1 MGRICQEILQ
11 EFARSRSHDIIDF
24 GADRA
29 ARKRSEE
36 YQSHLNDM
44 ALLLRRGFD
53 PLHASYISAHNLV
66 SLLCE
71 ELSMLS
77 LLKPFVRL
85 VSAAETTYMP
95 DGPPFSALTRSY
107 FTSWAFFD
115 VAFGKDRETIG
126 GCIQALGDDLEI
138 DAGLLY
144 VIQLMQQSYMGIYE
158 HCGRKDPAIILRDIV
173 TDKRY
178 PCYVPTGYPGKEG
191 QLWYVRLLPPLS
203 GYHYNVAFTTPYILL
218 TAKDEWISF
227 LNRTVPQLKAPFGP
241 RLVSDAIHDLLKYG
255 LNVNYWHEFI
265 HLSYVGAQD
274 NAIFLSGIPDRAES
288 LPKSKE
294 FLVSL

>member
-11 EFARSRSHDIIDF
+11 VLAQSRNVDIVDF

-29 ARKRSEE
+29 AKERSKD
-36 YQSHLNDM
+36 YQNHMNDIS
-44 ALLLRRGFD
+44 LLLRRGFD

-85 VSAAETTYMP
+85 VSAAETNYMP
-95 DGPPFSALTRSY
+95 DGPPFSPLTRSY

-115 VAFGKDRETIG
+115 VVFGKDRETIG
-126 GCIQALGDDLEI
+126 GCIQALGSDLEI
-138 DAGLLY
+138 DAALLY
-144 VIQLMQQSYMGIYE
+144 AIQRMQHSYMGIYE
-158 HCGRKDPAIILRDIV
+158 HCGVKDPDVILRDII

-178 PCYVPTGYPGKEG
+178 LCYVPTGYQGKEG

-203 GYHYNVAFTTPYILL
+203 DHNYNVVFTTPYILL
-218 TAKDEWISF
+218 SAKKEWKSF
-227 LNRTVPQLKAPFGP
+227 LNRTVPQFKAPLGP
-241 RLVSDAIHDLLKYG
+241 RLLSDAIHDLLKYG
-255 LNVNYWHEFI
+255 LNTNYWHEFI

-274 NAIFLSGIPDRAES
+274 NAIFLSGIPDRADS
-288 LPKSKE
+288 LPKSKG
-294 FLVSL
+294 FLVSS